1 MIYEKSEGGA
11 QYGDLPAGSCPD
23 LRVVFGADEDH
34 PIA

>member
-1 MIYEKSEGGA
+1 MIYAKSVGGA

-23 LRVVFGADEDH
+23 LRVVFRADGDH